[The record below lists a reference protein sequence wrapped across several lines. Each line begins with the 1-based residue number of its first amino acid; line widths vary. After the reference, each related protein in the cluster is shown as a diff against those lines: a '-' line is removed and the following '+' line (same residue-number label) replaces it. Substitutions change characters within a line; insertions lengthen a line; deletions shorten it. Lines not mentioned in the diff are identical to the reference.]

1 MIVSDLCRAAA
12 DKIDIVH
19 NEREFIAKLNELIE
33 FWEVTPEKVD
43 FEVKPA

>member
-1 MIVSDLCRAAA
+1 MTISDLCCTTA

-33 FWEVTPEKVD
+33 FWEVTPEKVE